1 MKNYIATKIIKI
13 TIRILMWCLSVIND
27 KEELE
32 KCEKL
37 IDKLRKEI

>member
-13 TIRILMWCLSVIND
+13 TIRILMWFLSVIND

-32 KCEKL
+32 KCEQL